1 MKKSENKR
9 YSLSK
14 DKIRILL
21 LEGVHENAL
30 KYFSENGYSNVEY
43 IKSSLD
49 NEQLM
54 KKIKDVHMIGIR
66 SRTHL
71 TKEVLDQAKLLVA
84 VGCFSIGT
92 NQVDLDFAKRKG
104 IPVFNAPFS
113 NTRSVAELVISECV
127 QLMRRIPERNLA
139 AHEGKWLKDATLS
152 FEVRGKNIGIVGYG
166 HIGSQVSILAESYGM
181 NVFYYDIE
189 KKLSIGN
196 AKACNSLNELLQKSD
211 IVTLHVPD
219 TQLTR
224 NMITKKEL
232 SLLKKGSFLI
242 NASRG
247 SVVDIEAL
255 ADALESNQIAGAAI
269 DVFPKEPG
277 STKEPFVSQLQKY
290 PNVLLTPHIGG
301 STVEAQSSIALE
313 VSEKLVKYSDVGSTI
328 GATNFI
334 EVSLA
339 PNFGKQRYL
348 HIHENKPG
356 MLNKITKVFVSRKL
370 NIASQYLQ
378 TDATMGYSIFD
389 VDNKVGSNGILED
402 LKSIRGTIKA
412 RVLF

>member
-1 MKKSENKR
+1 MKKSVNKR

-30 KYFSENGYSNVEY
+30 KFFSENGYTNVEY
-43 IKSSLD
+43 LKSSLD

-54 KKIKDVHMIGIR
+54 KKIKNVHMLGIR

-71 TKEVLDQAKLLVA
+71 TKEVLDQAKLLIA

-113 NTRSVAELVISECV
+113 NTRSVAELVISECI

-139 AHEGKWLKDATLS
+139 AHEGKWLKDATSS
-152 FEVRGKNIGIVGYG
+152 FEVRGKNLGIVGYG

-189 KKLSIGN
+189 KKLSMGN
-196 AKACNSLNELLQKSD
+196 ARVCNSLEELLKKSD

-219 TQLTR
+219 TPLTR
-224 NMITKKEL
+224 NMITRKEL

-247 SVVDIEAL
+247 SVVNIEDL
-255 ADALESNQIAGAAI
+255 AGALESNQIAGAAI

-277 STKEPFVSQLQKY
+277 STKEPFVSKLQKY
-290 PNVLLTPHIGG
+290 PSVILTPHIGG
-301 STVEAQSSIALE
+301 STVEAQSNIALE
-313 VSEKLVKYSDVGSTI
+313 VSEKLVKYSDVGSTV
-328 GATNFI
+328 GATNFV

-339 PNFGKQRYL
+339 PNFDKQRYL

-356 MLNKITKVFVSRKL
+356 MLNKISKVFVSRKI
-370 NIASQYLQ
+370 NISSQYLQ
-378 TDATMGYSIFD
+378 TDATMGYVIFD
-389 VDNKVGSNGILED
+389 VDNKTDSNEILKE

>member
-84 VGCFSIGT
+84 VGCFSIGS

-356 MLNKITKVFVSRKL
+356 MLNKITRVFVSRKL

-389 VDNKVGSNGILED
+389 VDNKTGSNGILED

>member
-1 MKKSENKR
+1 MNKPVNKR

-30 KYFSENGYSNVEY
+30 NYFSENGYTNVEY
-43 IKSSLD
+43 IKSSL
-49 NEQLM
+49 NNVQLM
-54 KKIKDVHMIGIR
+54 KKIKNVHMIGIR

-71 TKEVLDQAKLLVA
+71 TKEVLDQAKLLIA

-127 QLMRRIPERNLA
+127 QLMRRIPEKNLA
-139 AHEGKWLKDATLS
+139 AHGGKWLKDATSS
-152 FEVRGKNIGIVGYG
+152 FEVRGKNLGIVGYG
-166 HIGSQVSILAESYGM
+166 HIGSQVSVLAESYGM

-196 AKACNSLNELLQKSD
+196 AKACNSLEELLQKSD

-219 TQLTR
+219 TPLTR
-224 NMITKKEL
+224 NMITRKEL
-232 SLLKKGSFLI
+232 SVLKKGSFLI

-247 SVVDIEAL
+247 SVVNIEDL
-255 ADALESNQIAGAAI
+255 ADVLESNQLAGAAI

-277 STKEPFVSQLQKY
+277 SNKEPFVSQLQKY

-328 GATNFI
+328 GATNFV

-339 PNFGKQRYL
+339 PNFDKQRYL

-356 MLNKITKVFVSRKL
+356 MLNKITRVFVSRKL

-378 TDATMGYSIFD
+378 TDTTTGYVIFD
-389 VDNKVGSNGILED
+389 VDNKTDSNGILNE
-402 LKSIRGTIKA
+402 LKSIKGTIKA

>member
-1 MKKSENKR
+1 MKISVNKQ

-30 KYFSENGYSNVEY
+30 KYFNDNGYTNVEY

-49 NEQLM
+49 NEHLI
-54 KKIKDVHMIGIR
+54 KKIKNVHMIGIR

-71 TKEVLDQAKLLVA
+71 TKEILNHAKLLIA
-84 VGCFSIGT
+84 IGCFSIGT
-92 NQVDLDFAKRKG
+92 NQVDLKSAKKKG

-113 NTRSVAELVISECV
+113 NTRSVAELVISECI
-127 QLMRRIPERNLA
+127 QLMRRIPEKNLA
-139 AHEGKWLKDATLS
+139 AHESKWLKDASSS
-152 FEVRGKNIGIVGYG
+152 FEVRGKNLGIVGYG
-166 HIGSQVSILAESYGM
+166 HIGSQVSILAESFGM

-189 KKLSIGN
+189 KKLSLGN
-196 AKACNSLNELLQKSD
+196 AKDCNSLDELLKKSD

-224 NMITKKEL
+224 NMITGKEL
-232 SLLKKGSFLI
+232 SLMKIDSYLI

-247 SVVDIEAL
+247 SVVNIEDL
-255 ADALESNQIAGAAI
+255 AEALESKRIAGAAV

-277 STKEPFVSQLQKY
+277 SNKEPFISLLQKY

-328 GATNFI
+328 GATNFV

-339 PNFGKQRYL
+339 PNFDKQRYL

-356 MLNKITKVFVSRKL
+356 MLNKITRVFVSRKL

-378 TDATMGYSIFD
+378 TDSTMGYVIFD
-389 VDNKVGSNGILED
+389 IDNKTDSSIILKE
-402 LKSIRGTIKA
+402 LKSIPGTIKA